1 MQLELTADED
11 GTQRYPINPI
21 HDCDTAYLEVAK
33 AEERPLLAKAEVFL
47 ADDSNDKVEE
57 GYIDLA
63 KQSLFKLGVALR
75 ASEGRTYEGPV
86 KMWSEDM
93 ATKERTQVQGI
104 DDEVIVSSSYDVPLF
119 SYWLRK
125 GNLPWADGHTYRI
138 IVMGQWEGVDVE
150 LGHAD
155 EPSYCLKRE
164 GDLVTLSEARPHR

>member
-11 GTQRYPINPI
+11 GTQHYPINPI

-104 DDEVIVSSSYDVPLF
+104 DDEVIV
-119 SYWLRK
+119 LRCAA
-125 GNLPWADGHTYRI
+125 LQLLVAQ
-138 IVMGQWEGVDVE
+138 GQPTVG
-150 LGHAD
+150 
-155 EPSYCLKRE
+155 R
-164 GDLVTLSEARPHR
+164 RPHLSHHRDGAMGGRGCGAGTCR

>member
-1 MQLELTADED
+1 
-11 GTQRYPINPI
+11 
-21 HDCDTAYLEVAK
+21 
-33 AEERPLLAKAEVFL
+33 
-47 ADDSNDKVEE
+47 
-57 GYIDLA
+57 
-63 KQSLFKLGVALR
+63 
-75 ASEGRTYEGPV
+75 
-86 KMWSEDM
+86 M

-164 GDLVTLSEARPHR
+164 GDLVTLFRGTPTQIEGVQAFGVRREGCRLVVSGSGTRTVRLYNANGQLVRQISTRGEQAVVSLRGMPKGAYLLRLEGKRNGCWRILWDGR